1 VIIPWRDA
9 AEDHQM
15 TNARWLTDAGA
26 AVLLDEI
33 SLNASTF
40 VEVVGALLADSLAIS
55 QLETKSFAM
64 GEVHRNCRIATL
76 VESVA

>member
-1 VIIPWRDA
+1 
-9 AEDHQM
+9 M

-40 VEVVGALLADSLAIS
+40 IEVVGTLLADSLAIS
-55 QLETKSFAM
+55 QLEAKSFAM

>member
-1 VIIPWRDA
+1 
-9 AEDHQM
+9 M

-26 AVLLDEI
+26 AVLLDET
-33 SLNASTF
+33 SMKSSNF
-40 VEVVGALLADSLAIS
+40 VEVVGALLTDSLAIS

-64 GEVHRNCRIATL
+64 GEVHRNCRIATI